1 MTFKTFLQLLKRNF
15 LLILAGGLLAGSAAY
30 WLISKQKQE
39 HTSEALMSTGI
50 ISSVSLENT
59 QGGKSTDRDY
69 AQNELE
75 NLISLATAH
84 KTREELATRLLARY
98 LTLDQ
103 ADKRWISASEYEH
116 LQTEVFTANL
126 WAQKGMDFETTL
138 SKLEAARDA
147 TESND
152 VQKII
157 YSDEP
162 YFGVEYLQEN
172 LQVYRKGTS
181 DLLRFVYT
189 TTDAALCRQ
198 TLNELLA
205 LFLDKHKELKKG
217 QSSEVSEFFA
227 GATTK
232 SANRLDVA
240 EARLLQFRVQNNIIN
255 YNEQTRTIA
264 IRKEDLDELR
274 FRENMNLEGVSATR
288 KRVES
293 ELGNRSALSELNEGL
308 ASLREELSKVSG
320 QLAKIEITASEDTP
334 AAGLARKRE
343 LQARQQELEE
353 QMNRYVQQRFDFEQS
368 PSGVQTEALLDEWL
382 NTIITEEQGAAKLGV
397 IDQRQQEFADI
408 YSQYAP
414 WGSELNEI
422 QREIDLAEEEYL
434 ENLHSYN
441 QALLHQ
447 QNTLIS
453 TNLELIDSPYLPIEK
468 PDYKRFLLMIIGFMG
483 GSFTVLA
490 VLIALAFMDESLKTP
505 AIVREKMGL
514 EVATLTP
521 NFALGKRTK
530 GGRIQREAAREQA
543 MALLLQQIKVETL
556 QKDSSPKLILVTS
569 TRRQEGKSWIARQ
582 TADLLR
588 AEDNRVLYLYPVEG
602 GLLPSDTGEDNLA
615 YEMSSRMLDAEK
627 LKDLA
632 VFGKLEPY
640 LEAYHYIIME
650 IPALLTG
657 KYPLPLL
664 RRFDLSLLI
673 CRANRSWEEAD
684 QQALK
689 TLQRASRNPIRVVL
703 NGADMDTV
711 ETFMGELSNPLAP
724 MVVSKSKKNQP
735 LPYDL

>member
-50 ISSVSLENT
+50 ISSVSIENT
-59 QGGKSTDRDY
+59 QGGKSADRDY

-103 ADKRWISASEYEH
+103 ADKRWISTSEFEH
-116 LQTEVFTANL
+116 LHAEVFTANL
-126 WAQKGMDFETTL
+126 WAHKGMDFETTL
-138 SKLEAARDA
+138 AKLEAARDA
-147 TESND
+147 TEGND

-189 TTDAALCRQ
+189 TTDGAICRQ

-205 LFLDKHKELKKG
+205 LFLGKHKELKKG

-227 GATTK
+227 AATTR
-232 SANRLDVA
+232 SADRLDVA

-274 FRENMNLEGVSATR
+274 FRENMNLQGVAATR

-293 ELGNRSALSELNEGL
+293 ELGNRSALSEINEGL

-447 QNTLIS
+447 QSTLLS

-490 VLIALAFMDESLKTP
+490 VLIALAFMDDSLKTP

-530 GGRIQREAAREQA
+530 GGRIQLEAAREQA

-569 TRRQEGKSWIARQ
+569 TRREEGKSWIARQ
-582 TADLLR
+582 AADMLR
-588 AEDNRVLYLYPVEG
+588 VEDNRVLYLYPVEG
-602 GLLPSDTGEDNLA
+602 GVLPSDAGQDNLG

-627 LKDLA
+627 LKDLTI
-632 VFGKLEPY
+632 FGELEPY
-640 LEAYHYIIME
+640 LEVYHYIIME

-664 RRFDLSLLI
+664 RRFDLSLLV

-689 TLQRASRNPIRVVL
+689 TIQRASRNPIRVVL

-711 ETFMGELSNPLAP
+711 ETFMGELSSPLAP
-724 MVVSKSKKNQP
+724 MVVSKSQKKQP

>member
-50 ISSVSLENT
+50 ISSVSIENT

-103 ADKRWISASEYEH
+103 ADKRWISTSEFEH
-116 LQTEVFTANL
+116 LQEEVFTANL
-126 WAQKGMDFETTL
+126 WANKGLDFETTL
-138 SKLEAARDA
+138 AKLEAARDA
-147 TESND
+147 TDAND

-189 TTDAALCRQ
+189 TTDAAICQQ

-205 LFLDKHKELKKG
+205 LFLDKHKTLKKG

-227 GATTK
+227 TATTK
-232 SANRLDVA
+232 SADRLDAA

-274 FRENMNLEGVSATR
+274 FRENMNLQGVAATR
-288 KRVES
+288 KRVEA
-293 ELGNRSALSELNEGL
+293 ELGNRSALSEINEGL

-320 QLAKIEITASEDTP
+320 QLAKIEITAQEETP

-368 PSGVQTEALLDEWL
+368 PSGVQTQALLTEWL
-382 NTIITEEQGAAKLGV
+382 NTIVTEEQGAAKLGV

-422 QREIDLAEEEYL
+422 QREIDLAEDEYL

-447 QNTLIS
+447 QNTLLS

-490 VLIALAFMDESLKTP
+490 VLIALAFMDDSLKTP

-521 NFALGKRTK
+521 NFAHGKRTK
-530 GGRIQREAAREQA
+530 GGKIQLEAAREQA

-556 QKDSSPKLILVTS
+556 QKDSPPKLILVTS
-569 TRRQEGKSWIARQ
+569 TRREEGKSWIARQ

-602 GLLPSDTGEDNLA
+602 GVLPSDSGEDNLG

-627 LKDLA
+627 LKNLTIFGELA
-632 VFGKLEPY
+632 PY
-640 LEAYHYIIME
+640 LEVYHYIIME

-664 RRFDLSLLI
+664 RRFDLSLLV
-673 CRANRSWEEAD
+673 CRANRNWEEAD

-711 ETFMGELSNPLAP
+711 ETFMGELSSPLAP
-724 MVVSKSKKNQP
+724 LVMSKSEKKQP
-735 LPYDL
+735 LSYDL